1 MTAISTL
8 GAGNAPSSWSS
19 RIRTMVRGAKRAFV
33 EWNVQRENIR
43 ALRTLSDHTLKDI
56 GLHRS
61 ELTSLAVLD
70 GHDQTRR
77 SRGAFR
83 MLRLRP
89 LF

>member
-1 MTAISTL
+1 MTAISTM
-8 GAGNAPSSWSS
+8 GAGNRPSNWAL
-19 RIRTMVRGAKRAFV
+19 RIRTTYRKAKRAFV
-33 EWNVQRENIR
+33 EWNIQRENIR

-61 ELTSLAVLD
+61 ELTSLAALD
-70 GHDQTRR
+70 GRDQTRR

-83 MLRLRP
+83 MFRLRP

>member
-8 GAGNAPSSWSS
+8 GTGNTPSSLSS
-19 RIRTMVRGAKRAFV
+19 RIRTMSREAKRAFV

-43 ALRTLSDHTLKDI
+43 ALRSLSDHTLKDI

-61 ELTSLAVLD
+61 ELTSLTVLD
-70 GHDQTRR
+70 GRDQTRR

-83 MLRLRP
+83 MFRLRP